1 MAKTLLGVE
10 GIDAYLIKADH
21 RRLEQVRAALQKLTD
36 EYGLM
41 LQSFSDVQRSIDRM
55 MNGVV
60 AGLWSMVALA
70 LLVAAFGVANTL
82 TVTVLEQTRELGLLR
97 IIAMTRN
104 QVRKTIL
111 AEALMMGLLALVP
124 GIAAGVAIA
133 YLINL
138 ATLSVIGH
146 PVPFAL
152 HPWLMGGS
160 FVGGLLV
167 IAAAACVPAERA
179 ARLELAL
186 AIRQT

>member
-1 MAKTLLGVE
+1 
-10 GIDAYLIKADH
+10 
-21 RRLEQVRAALQKLTD
+21 
-36 EYGLM
+36 
-41 LQSFSDVQRSIDRM
+41 
-55 MNGVV
+55 
-60 AGLWSMVALA
+60 
-70 LLVAAFGVANTL
+70 
-82 TVTVLEQTRELGLLR
+82 
-97 IIAMTRN
+97 
-104 QVRKTIL
+104 
-111 AEALMMGLLALVP
+111 MMGLLALVP
-124 GIAAGVAIA
+124 GIVAGVAIA